1 MVASRKKTAAQSG
14 ASSASTQDK
23 EKETDFESLFRK
35 LKTLQGIGNTYER
48 ALEEKQIAD
57 LARIHSIR
65 QTAIVSVLF
74 FIVLQV
80 GGVAFFVTQGDMSIA
95 DAALVS
101 AYAVT
106 SAGFGSIFIPK
117 TTGFMIF
124 ITLYVYVGISR
135 LL

>member
-23 EKETDFESLFRK
+23 EKETAFESLFRK